1 MSLATNRQKKL
12 LKFFGVPYSERTT
25 MGGAGW
31 EIQTLLSD
39 EARRE
44 QWRKYVYLTSDFDS
58 DSDELKPF
66 NQSDLINTEVP
77 EDWTTKRAVSEFRGE
92 LVASLLAEAEQDPF
106 DKPQPE
112 VIFAGK
118 LFVFTGKF
126 EYGTRKACQQAV
138 LDRGGRTGNT
148 ASHQNDYLV
157 IGSSGSTHWKYGDY
171 GQKIENAII
180 ARRDYGAPAI
190 ISEEHW
196 RTFLEA
202 D

>member
-1 MSLATNRQKKL
+1 
-12 LKFFGVPYSERTT
+12 

-31 EIQTLLSD
+31 EIQTLLSN
-39 EARRE
+39 EAHRE
-44 QWRKYVYLTSDFDS
+44 LWRKFVYLTSDFDS

-66 NQSDLINTEVP
+66 DQSYLINTEVP
-77 EDWTTKRAVSEFRGE
+77 EDWSTKRAISEFRGE
-92 LVASLLAEAEQDPF
+92 LVASLLDEQDPF
-106 DKPQPE
+106 DKPQPR
-112 VIFAGK
+112 VFFKGR

-138 LDRGGRTGNT
+138 LDRGGRTANT
-148 ASHQNDYLV
+148 ASHQSDYLV
-157 IGSSGSTHWKYGDY
+157 IGSSGSTHWKYGNF